1 LKSAPGE
8 ASASPIDCEESLM
21 NTDAHGM
28 TLSAP
33 AVEPGTKVI
42 ESHFLKVAFAI
53 NEQSKALISARDKLT
68 NLDRNSAS
76 AFQLIANSITAINNR
91 LARLEAELAAMR
103 PHIEDMKVHATSFPH
118 ALRAARRSDAAVQEA
133 QEAIEARLREIE
145 LKLEERE
152 GRRKE
157 RETLP

>member
-1 LKSAPGE
+1 M
-8 ASASPIDCEESLM
+8 DCEESFM
-21 NTDAHGM
+21 NTDADGM

-33 AVEPGTKVI
+33 AVEPSMKVI
-42 ESHFLKVAFAI
+42 ESHFVKVAFAI

-91 LARLEAELAAMR
+91 LAKLEAELAAMR

-118 ALRAARRSDAAVQEA
+118 ALRVARRSDAAVQEV
-133 QEAIEARLREIE
+133 QEALEARLREIE

-152 GRRKE
+152 GRGKE
-157 RETLP
+157 RETLT